1 MRWKKKYER
10 IIQKFPIFPLL
21 YEKKYIWLETI
32 YIKQSLYTYIW
43 GDEEWRNV
51 ELVSR
56 EEYLEYKRNL
66 RKKA

>member
-10 IIQKFPIFPLL
+10 IIPKFVIFPLL
-21 YEKKYIWLETI
+21 YEKKYIWLELV

-51 ELVSR
+51 KLVSR
-56 EEYLEYKRNL
+56 KEYLEYKRN
-66 RKKA
+66 